1 MFFVM
6 AQIGGLYSFCKMI
19 FGSIINAVQYR
30 MMLIDII
37 NKFNQRRLTETKKQ
51 KKMKLLKQSLRIKT
65 TTPNSEHI
73 GVMSRNQSWVNPRV
87 SPEIK
92 ELEQSLS
99 INSNEVTKYKYYEIP
114 WQMLSCLLCK
124 SKSSEPYKFRER
136 NASFEKDIER
146 LYKQTD
152 VVDMSMAI
160 KELKYMVN
168 DLYVEIK
175 RIKPLEVNER
185 LAQEASKIEENHN
198 LKLNENQE
206 ASLFNQICEDDVLIK
221 DVEKV
226 RD

>member
-1 MFFVM
+1 
-6 AQIGGLYSFCKMI
+6 
-19 FGSIINAVQYR
+19 
-30 MMLIDII
+30 
-37 NKFNQRRLTETKKQ
+37 
-51 KKMKLLKQSLRIKT
+51 
-65 TTPNSEHI
+65 
-73 GVMSRNQSWVNPRV
+73 
-87 SPEIK
+87 
-92 ELEQSLS
+92 
-99 INSNEVTKYKYYEIP
+99 
-114 WQMLSCLLCK
+114 MLSCLLCK
-124 SKSSEPYKFRER
+124 SKSSEPNKFRER

-206 ASLFNQICEDDVLIK
+206 ASLFNQVCEDDVLIK
-221 DVEKV
+221 DFEKV